1 MQKATVAA
9 TRIDDFRNHSV
20 PALKG
25 PDAKGENNRWD

>member
-9 TRIDDFRNHSV
+9 TQIDDFRNHSV

-25 PDAKGENNRWD
+25 PDAKGENNRLD